1 MAVLTR
7 EDYRAR
13 VNARVGENASD
24 EDLAFLEDMTDTY
37 DSLAGSEETI
47 RQLREENDSLRRRYR
62 ERFEV
67 ADPPKEDDPPAD
79 MLVPDP
85 EDDIEKIETV
95 DDLMFP
101 AEN

>member
-13 VNARVGENASD
+13 VNARVGENATD
-24 EDLAFLEDMTDTY
+24 EDLSFLEDMTDTY

-67 ADPPKEDDPPAD
+67 ADPPAGN
-79 MLVPDP
+79 DP
-85 EDDIEKIETV
+85 EDEIEKIETV
-95 DDLMFP
+95 EDIMFP

>member
-24 EDLAFLEDMTDTY
+24 EDLSFLEDMTDTY

-47 RQLREENDSLRRRYR
+47 RQLREKAP
-62 ERFEV
+62 EV
-67 ADPPKEDDPPAD
+67 KIMVGGAVLTEDYAAAIGADAYCKDAMASVNFAIQCE
-79 MLVPDP
+79 
-85 EDDIEKIETV
+85 
-95 DDLMFP
+95 
-101 AEN
+101 

>member
-24 EDLAFLEDMTDTY
+24 EDLSFLEDMTDTY

-67 ADPPKEDDPPAD
+67 ADPPKEEDPPAP
-79 MLVPDP
+79 LTVPDP
-85 EDDIEKIETV
+85 EDDITKIETV
-95 DDLMFP
+95 EDIMFP